1 MKKIIFIFT
10 NIIVIVLTTVFFA
23 FAFDIKNIFGS
34 SAPSASKT
42 AAVAKQAPIQKTVLP
57 VKTPGNTPAV
67 ATSPSKNTAA
77 PALAATA
84 VATPAPAATAVAAPA
99 PAATSVTTP
108 AASAPPPVDNYSY
121 NPVGKPDP
129 FLPFIM
135 SEILEKKKV
144 EKKEKEAVFSI
155 FPLQRAE
162 AERYRVVGIAGDKDH
177 RVAVCED
184 AAKKF
189 YPLLIGTRIGLHNGK
204 VVEIMADR
212 VIVEEIEN
220 KKAKRI
226 ILKLRKN

>member
-1 MKKIIFIFT
+1 MKKTILTSF
-10 NIIVIVLTTVFFA
+10 NIIVIIIATASFA
-23 FAFDIKNIFGS
+23 FAFDIKSFFS
-34 SAPSASKT
+34 STAPSTSKT
-42 AAVAKQAPIQKTVLP
+42 AAVAKQAPIQKPTQP
-57 VKTPGNTPAV
+57 VKPPATTPVAATSLNKDAVSPAANSV
-67 ATSPSKNTAA
+67 ATPVPAA
-77 PALAATA
+77 NA
-84 VATPAPAATAVAAPA
+84 VATPAPAAT
-99 PAATSVTTP
+99 SVIT
-108 AASAPPPVDNYSY
+108 ASSAPPADNYSY
-121 NPVGKPDP
+121 NPAGKPDP
-129 FLPFIM
+129 FLPFITM
-135 SEILEKKKV
+135 EILARQKI

-177 RVAVCED
+177 RVAICED